1 MVANNNFNLDGK
13 VTSSENV
20 AVKLISV
27 GILSNLTGGD
37 GGHSKVAN
45 NDNYGFTT
53 KKNRAFH
60 AGGVI
65 GRSKTAIT
73 INDIDVGVFETNYSG
88 FIGNTDRSKDT
99 LNELSENGTEY
110 KGYSLYNGDPR
121 YYNNFDK
128 PWSIVGGVIGAVS
141 TNNNA
146 LTVKNCNVYNI
157 SMYGGFAGGIS
168 GRPIIVLFHQH
179 RRLNKWKQ
187 QKPQQE
193 NPVI

>member
-1 MVANNNFNLDGK
+1 MNNLNVFGPKTAGGLIGYINKSAHRTVHFYECDADKLKVDWRTRIGWISWRGCEGANFNLDGK

-88 FIGNTDRSKDT
+88 FIGNTDSQRRC
-99 LNELSENGTEY
+99 LERIICQWRY
-110 KGYSLYNGDPR
+110 KVDILLILYNG
-121 YYNNFDK
+121 K
-128 PWSIVGGVIGAVS
+128 SKS
-141 TNNNA
+141 LL
-146 LTVKNCNVYNI
+146 LT
-157 SMYGGFAGGIS
+157 
-168 GRPIIVLFHQH
+168 
-179 RRLNKWKQ
+179 
-187 QKPQQE
+187 
-193 NPVI
+193 